1 VTIHELGEMTDD
13 GSELRRRLESAA
25 DGLVYTSESDRP
37 FEWFTLPGGAAGWPY
52 GADEFAR
59 RIGAAAGAPVEE
71 RTLDRFF
78 QPHIESTDPYDTR
91 AQEIRPRYEALKKLL
106 ATSLREVRVVRIG
119 HIEIA
124 CYVVGDDGRGNLA
137 GLRTVAVET

>member
-1 VTIHELGEMTDD
+1 MTNPESD
-13 GSELRRRLESAA
+13 LRARLEDAA
-25 DGLVYTSESDRP
+25 EGLVYTSESDRP
-37 FEWFTLPGGAAGWPY
+37 FEWFQLAGGGAGWPY

-59 RIGAAAGAPVEE
+59 RIGAPAGASLEE

-78 QPHIESTDPYDTR
+78 KPHIESTDPYDTR

-106 ATSLREVRVVRIG
+106 AANLRDVRVFRVGR
-119 HIEIA
+119 IEIG
-124 CYVVGDDGRGNLA
+124 CYVVGADGQGNLA